1 MRHCHLSL
9 YWANVIKNS
18 YRVALLQDRHVTMD
32 RYVSKRLKNAM
43 TKSTQSGGTLLAES
57 ADDALDVFKAL
68 SNPVRLQ
75 ILQWLREPR
84 KNFPVDRGIADPDE
98 VGVCVSQITEKVGLA
113 QSTVSSFMGV
123 LERADL
129 VIATRVGK
137 WTHYRRNEERIRK
150 LLEMLGRT
158 L

>member
-1 MRHCHLSL
+1 
-9 YWANVIKNS
+9 
-18 YRVALLQDRHVTMD
+18 MD
-32 RYVSKRLKNAM
+32 SYVSKRLKHEM
-43 TKSTQSGGTLLAES
+43 TKNPQVGGTSLTET
-57 ADDALDVFKAL
+57 ADDALVVFKAL

-75 ILQWLREPR
+75 ILQWLHEPR
-84 KNFPVDRGIADPDE
+84 KNFPVERGIADPDE
-98 VGVCVSQITEKVGLA
+98 VGVCVSQITEKTGLA

-137 WTHYRRNEERIRK
+137 WTHYRRNEERIRQ
-150 LLEMLGRT
+150 LVEMLGRT